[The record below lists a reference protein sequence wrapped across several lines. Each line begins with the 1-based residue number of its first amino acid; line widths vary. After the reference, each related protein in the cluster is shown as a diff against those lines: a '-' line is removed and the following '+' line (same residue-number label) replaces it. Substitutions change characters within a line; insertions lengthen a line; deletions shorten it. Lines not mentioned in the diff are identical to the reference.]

1 MKVSQTH
8 LNKINNNKKLLQ
20 KILENPYE
28 LIYIYLNGSNNYQTI
43 GIGILPKIIGTSFN
57 QIVEINS
64 QTNTE
69 RYITNIELAEAQ
81 GYNNI
86 NYKDINNSSFLP
98 RIIGNSIPK
107 IFIGYEIDSYNIIN
121 PSIGV
126 IGGYGLEGMAL
137 NKYDFKFLTITNHI
151 YKCYLSGENI
161 ESVLK
166 QNNPPE
172 YIYQPNN
179 YHNEAVDILIWKFP
193 CQYGSTQ
200 NRNSNYIEQENYKY
214 EFEAEVEDNC
224 KYIKKYSP
232 KYIIMELPSN
242 IRHKQLG
249 IQNLKKIKFLELQL
263 GFDYVREEYAFNT
276 KDYGLKQNR
285 RSYIVRFKLNL
296 PKNIIRGYDNIV
308 EKYYY
313 YNLDTKISSYSLV
326 N

>member
-8 LNKINNNKKLLQ
+8 LNKINDNKKLLQ
-20 KILENPYE
+20 KILENPYK

-43 GIGILPKIIGTSFN
+43 GIGILPKIIGTSFY

-64 QTNTE
+64 QTNTA

-86 NYKDINNSSFLP
+86 NCKDINYSTFLP

-107 IFIGYEIDSYNIIN
+107 IFIEYEIDSYNIIN

-137 NKYDFKFLTITNHI
+137 NKYNFKFLTITNHI
-151 YKCYLSGENI
+151 NYGYLSTENI

-179 YHNEAVDILIWKFP
+179 YHNEVVDILIWKFP

-200 NRNSNYIEQENYKY
+200 NRNSNYIEQEKYKF
-214 EFEAEVEDNC
+214 EFEAEVEDNY

-242 IRHKQLG
+242 INWNRLG
-249 IQNLKKIKFLELQL
+249 VHNENKIIFISNKL
-263 GFDYVREEYAFNT
+263 GSSYNFSWYSCNT
-276 KDYGLKQNR
+276 KNQGLNQNR
-285 RSYIVRFKLNL
+285 KSIIVKFKR
-296 PKNIIRGYDNIV
+296 NII
-308 EKYYY
+308 
-313 YNLDTKISSYSLV
+313 
-326 N
+326 